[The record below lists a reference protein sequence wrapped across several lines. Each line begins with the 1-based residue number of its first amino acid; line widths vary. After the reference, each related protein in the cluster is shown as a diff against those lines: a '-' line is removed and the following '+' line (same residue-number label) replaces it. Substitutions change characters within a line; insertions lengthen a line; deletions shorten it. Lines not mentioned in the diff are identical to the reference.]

1 MAKVAKKKHTTN
13 VLSGSITKPKNPK
26 SKPLKRQQRIR
37 RLQAISKAEAFGE
50 RVVKKVEGSRRRGG
64 ARRERRR
71 GWEDVNAEA
80 AEVGVGERGKAKRRV
95 IPVKGEE
102 LAKEGWEDVR
112 GKGEGMRN
120 GEGGASSDEE
130 EMGDEVD
137 REIRM
142 AGISAEVR
150 NGDGNEAIGLVPGV
164 AGEDE
169 EEL

>member
-1 MAKVAKKKHTTN
+1 M
-13 VLSGSITKPKNPK
+13 
-26 SKPLKRQQRIR
+26 
-37 RLQAISKAEAFGE
+37 
-50 RVVKKVEGSRRRGG
+50 KKVEGSRRRGG

-80 AEVGVGERGKAKRRV
+80 EVGGGDGERGKAKRRV

-102 LAKEGWEDVR
+102 LAKEGGGGEEGWEDVR
-112 GKGEGMRN
+112 AKGERMRDRD
-120 GEGGASSDEE
+120 GGGSSDEE

-142 AGISAEVR
+142 AGIGAEVR
-150 NGDGNEAIGLVPGV
+150 NRDGNGAIGLVPGV